1 MGELLRT
8 SLGIAALALA
18 ALPPPARGA
27 GERVERFTGTARD
40 LSGEVL
46 YLEDHAVR
54 RAGERLLGA
63 TTIYLDPAGER
74 IAVLHTDF
82 SRDPFA
88 PSYVFEDLRSGAVE
102 AVTVS
107 AEGLELR
114 APKGSRILGRT
125 TAAGR
130 RIVTGQGLDRLVR
143 DRLDVLARGEVLA
156 LTYAIPSR
164 LDAYDMRVRALG
176 SRGGATARVRVEFS
190 SWVLR
195 LLAPS
200 LEVEYDGA
208 TRRLLRYRGVSNLAF
223 EGGENPEV
231 EITYAYAEEPGPRT
245 GPRPPA
251 DAGLGATGSPG
262 GEEPH
267 AAR

>member
-1 MGELLRT
+1 MGGLLRP
-8 SLGIAALALA
+8 SLVIAALALA
-18 ALPPPARGA
+18 ALPSPARGE
-27 GERVERFTGTARD
+27 GELIERFTGMARD

-54 RAGERLLGA
+54 RTRERLLGA
-63 TTIYLDPAGER
+63 TTTYLDPAGER

-82 SRDPFA
+82 SRDAFA

-102 AVTVS
+102 AVVVS
-107 AEGLELR
+107 ADGLELR
-114 APKGSRILGRT
+114 SPKGSRKLGRT

-143 DRLDVLARGEVLA
+143 ARLDSLAAGEVLS

-176 SRGGATARVRVEFS
+176 SRGGATARIRVEFS
-190 SWVLR
+190 SWLVR
-195 LLAPS
+195 LLAPA
-200 LEVEYDGA
+200 LDVEYDGA
-208 TRRLLRYRGVSNLAF
+208 TRRLLRYRGVSNLVF
-223 EGGENPEV
+223 ENGENPEV
-231 EITYAYAEEPGPRT
+231 EITYAYPQREPGA
-245 GPRPPA
+245 GPE
-251 DAGLGATGSPG
+251 GT
-262 GEEPH
+262 H